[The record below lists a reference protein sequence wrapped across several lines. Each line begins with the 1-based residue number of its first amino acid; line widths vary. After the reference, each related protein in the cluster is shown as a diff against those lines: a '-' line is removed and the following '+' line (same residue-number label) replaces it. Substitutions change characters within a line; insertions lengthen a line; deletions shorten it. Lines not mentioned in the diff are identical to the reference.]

1 MATYFNDLS
10 NALFHEDVIR
20 PQTISSDSNGT
31 GVDVSGV
38 GANLITG
45 RVSLGAVSGFTSLV
59 VTFKASADNSTF
71 VTCKKTDGTTDATVT
86 LTAANT
92 DGTVAFQLP
101 TAASATA
108 DPYKYVRADW
118 DITGTNCAACGTIM
132 ALLHM
137 PNPTDGYKNAPPTI
151 N

>member
-1 MATYFNDLS
+1 MLYANDLS

-20 PQTISSDSNGT
+20 PQTISSDSNGS
-31 GVDVSGV
+31 GVDVSSV
-38 GANLITG
+38 GGNLITG
-45 RVSLGAVSGFTSLV
+45 RVSLGAVSSFTSLV

-71 VTCKKTDGTTDATVT
+71 VTCKTPAGDDATVT

-92 DGTVAFQLP
+92 DGMVAFQLP
-101 TAASATA
+101 TAASASA
-108 DPYKYVRADW
+108 NPYKYVRADW
-118 DITGTNCAACGTIM
+118 DITGTNCAACGTIF

-137 PNPTDGYKNAPPTI
+137 PNPASGYSDAPPTI

>member
-1 MATYFNDLS
+1 MATYFNDLK

-31 GVDVSGV
+31 GVDVSGI
-38 GANLITG
+38 GSNLITG
-45 RVSLGAVSGFTSLV
+45 RVSLGAVSGFTSLL
-59 VTFKASADNSTF
+59 VTFKASVDNSTF
-71 VTCKKTDGTTDATVT
+71 VTCKTPSGADATVT

-92 DGTVAFQLP
+92 DGLVSFQLP
-101 TAASATA
+101 TAASATGE
-108 DPYKYVRADW
+108 PYKYVRADW
-118 DITGTNCAACGTIM
+118 DITGTNCATCGSIF

-137 PNPTDGYKNAPPTI
+137 PNANSGYTTAPPTI